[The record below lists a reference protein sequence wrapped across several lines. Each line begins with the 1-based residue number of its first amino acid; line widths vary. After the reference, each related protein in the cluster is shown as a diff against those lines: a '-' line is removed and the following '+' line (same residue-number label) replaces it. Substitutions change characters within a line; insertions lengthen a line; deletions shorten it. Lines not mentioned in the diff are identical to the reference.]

1 MTNTTTTGT
10 EHATRAELEAELL
23 RLRRAQG
30 SVEDTQLEKAD
41 GVFDTCPEKRRV
53 NALIKQLLA
62 LDLPPCDGH
71 DIGFE
76 LDDAI
81 MDLVFAAQE
90 WVLDRMVIGLWES
103 GTMQC
108 VSNWRAL
115 RRIPVDPIEYA
126 IERERRDAE
135 YRETYR
141 RADADKADA

>member
-1 MTNTTTTGT
+1 MTETTTTN
-10 EHATRAELEAELL
+10 EQATRAELEAELL

-30 SVEDTQLEKAD
+30 SVEDPQLEKAD
-41 GVFDTCPEKRRV
+41 GVFDACPEKRRV
-53 NALIKQLLA
+53 DTLIKQLLT
-62 LDLPPCDGH
+62 LDLPPCDGR

-108 VSNWRAL
+108 VSNWRAW
-115 RRIPVDPIEYA
+115 RQQSA
-126 IERERRDAE
+126 
-135 YRETYR
+135 
-141 RADADKADA
+141 RAGR